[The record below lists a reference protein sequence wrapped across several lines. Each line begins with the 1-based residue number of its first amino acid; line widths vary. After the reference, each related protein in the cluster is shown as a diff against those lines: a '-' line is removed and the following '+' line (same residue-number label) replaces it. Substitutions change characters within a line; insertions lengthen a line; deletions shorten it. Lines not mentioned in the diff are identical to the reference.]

1 MARRGLRGP
10 APITSRTPTST
21 PRSAQRRLCTNIGPE
36 FRLRSTTALSS
47 FHPESRAMNQSRGF
61 TLTELTMALPITALL
76 TAGAMIPL
84 TAQIEVR
91 NVADTQRTMESIR
104 DAIIGFAQA
113 NGRLPCPASGNTPA
127 GAVGAGT
134 EVLGINSCA
143 NAGGAFGV
151 VPWATLG
158 VPETD
163 AWGRRFSYRVS

>member
-61 TLTELTMALPITALL
+61 TLTELTMALAIIALL
-76 TAGAMIPL
+76 IAGAMIPL

-113 NGRLPCPASGNTPA
+113 NGRLPCPADGSIPA
-127 GAVGAGT
+127 GT
-134 EVLGINSCA
+134 A
-143 NAGGAFGV
+143 NAGIERKGLTTCNNVAGAFAFDAL
-151 VPWATLG
+151 PW
-158 VPETD
+158 
-163 AWGRRFSYRVS
+163 

>member
-10 APITSRTPTST
+10 SPITSRTPTST

-61 TLTELTMALPITALL
+61 TLTELTMALAIIALL
-76 TAGAMIPL
+76 IAGAMIPL

-113 NGRLPCPASGNTPA
+113 NGRLPCPADGSIPA
-127 GAVGAGT
+127 GT
-134 EVLGINSCA
+134 A
-143 NAGGAFGV
+143 NAGIERKGLTTCNNVAGAFAFDAL
-151 VPWATLG
+151 PW
-158 VPETD
+158 
-163 AWGRRFSYRVS
+163 